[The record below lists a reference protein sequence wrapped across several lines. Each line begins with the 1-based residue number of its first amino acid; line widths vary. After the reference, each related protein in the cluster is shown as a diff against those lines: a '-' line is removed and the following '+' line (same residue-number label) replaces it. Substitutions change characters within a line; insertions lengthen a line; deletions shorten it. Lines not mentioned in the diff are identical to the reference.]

1 MAFDAWSIAQAIS
14 VLLVLTESYPSIMP
28 TILEE
33 GKARKVHATAQID
46 PFPKTLTASLPEACI

>member
-1 MAFDAWSIAQAIS
+1 
-14 VLLVLTESYPSIMP
+14 MP